1 MMRWLSRIAFRIRVR
16 RFPKAPVNPRA
27 PDGKFIS
34 RRDWRLDRM
43 REGFG
48 G

>member
-1 MMRWLSRIAFRIRVR
+1 MIARLIFRLRML
-16 RFPKAPVNPRA
+16 RFPKAPTNPRA

-43 REGFG
+43 REGVG

>member
-1 MMRWLSRIAFRIRVR
+1 MIARLIFRLRMW
-16 RFPKAPVNPRA
+16 RFPKAPANPRA
-27 PDGKFIS
+27 PDGRFMS

-43 REGFG
+43 REGVG